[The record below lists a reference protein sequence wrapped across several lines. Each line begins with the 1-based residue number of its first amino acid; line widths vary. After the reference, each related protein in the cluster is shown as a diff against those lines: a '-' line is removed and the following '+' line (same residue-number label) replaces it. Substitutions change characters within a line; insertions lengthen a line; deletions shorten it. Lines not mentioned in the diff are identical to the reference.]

1 MPFERHLLDVDYLR
15 LFFSEEQEDMAVLLA
30 TRFLEHLNDN
40 DHFIR
45 PDDPIEEL
53 LGWETKPT
61 RDIVSFLVAME
72 ELEVFPKEALNH
84 VETFREL
91 VEYVA
96 ARSYPPPERATRRS
110 RLLHA
115 HNSFTNL

>member
-1 MPFERHLLDVDYLR
+1 LR
-15 LFFSEEQEDMAVLLA
+15 LFFTGEQEALAVSLA
-30 TRFLEHLNDN
+30 KLFLEHLD
-40 DHFIR
+40 DSDYFVR

-53 LGWETKPT
+53 IGWGTKPVPE
-61 RDIVSFLVAME
+61 IVSFLKTME
-72 ELEVFPKEALNH
+72 EQEVFPKEALAH

-96 ARSYPPPERATRRS
+96 ARSHSCHPT
-110 RLLHA
+110 A